1 MNIITEV
8 NHGIIFVEIDGVFN
22 NDTYNKFE
30 KEIDYLL
37 YKQEI
42 NYYAFNFINVN
53 NIDEGIFSKIQNKL
67 IEIFLSCGKVVMYGL
82 SKTYQRKIGR
92 GRDRLYYVN
101 DLKDVFRYLYL

>member
-8 NHGIIFVEIDGVFN
+8 NHGIIFVEIDGIFN

-37 YKQEI
+37 YKMEI

-53 NIDEGIFSKIQNKL
+53 DIDDSIFFKIQNKL

-82 SKTYQRKIGR
+82 SKKYQRKIKMGK
-92 GRDRLYYVN
+92 DRLYYVN
-101 DLKDVFRYLYL
+101 SLNDAYRYLYL